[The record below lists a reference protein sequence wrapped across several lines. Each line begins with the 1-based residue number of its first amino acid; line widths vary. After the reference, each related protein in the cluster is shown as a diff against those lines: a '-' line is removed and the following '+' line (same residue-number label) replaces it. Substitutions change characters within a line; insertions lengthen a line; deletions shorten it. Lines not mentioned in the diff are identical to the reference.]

1 MPFLPSRHHP
11 GTRSRARVVSAT
23 WAATLPYL
31 LLPVM
36 VLATISALRM
46 MPALHYLT
54 LITPLAMLASAVWT
68 YLVLLRRPAGVWVSE
83 GHVGVVSV
91 LDVVLQIPPQMAPV
105 VDVRRLT
112 PFTTASVGTAVYEF
126 HDPDWPQPELL
137 LQSLQSARDYAWH
150 AA

>member
-11 GTRSRARVVSAT
+11 GTQSRAWVVGAT

-31 LLPVM
+31 LVPVM

-54 LITPLAMLASAVWT
+54 LVTPLAIVASAVWT
-68 YLVLLRRPAGVWVSE
+68 YLVLLRRPAGVWVSD
-83 GHVGVVSV
+83 GGVGVVTV
-91 LDVVLQIPPQMAPV
+91 LDVLLDLPPQLAPV
-105 VDVRRLT
+105 TDVRRLA

-126 HDPDWPQPELL
+126 HDPDWPNPETILEA
-137 LQSLQSARDYAWH
+137 LQSARDAAWN